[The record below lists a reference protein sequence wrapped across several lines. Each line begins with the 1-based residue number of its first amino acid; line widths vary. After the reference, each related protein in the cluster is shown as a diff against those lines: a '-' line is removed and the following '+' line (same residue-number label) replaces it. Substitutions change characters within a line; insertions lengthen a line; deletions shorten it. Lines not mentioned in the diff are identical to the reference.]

1 MNLAAKD
8 RVRMSEEGARLMER
22 GVSALKRAHRMDWRG
37 REGEVVCASR
47 HGVTVLWDGRKS
59 ADTAWP
65 ERLLEKI

>member
-22 GVSALKRAHRMDWRG
+22 GVSRLKRAHRTDWRG
-37 REGEVVCASR
+37 REGVVRHVSSR
-47 HGVTVLWDGRKS
+47 GAIVLWDGRKS